1 MKVKDIESLLKKE
14 GYSCVLCGDGDVE
27 IEGFSDPSSYRAGTV
42 IWLGDM
48 KYLSL
53 REEQTVQDVA
63 LLMCRDTLEGREQ
76 FPNVLI
82 CEDPRNAFVRLM
94 ELAQCEKREEG
105 IHPSATIDAGAII
118 GEHVYIGPNCV
129 IGKDV
134 VIGDNCSIMPGSYV
148 EHTEMGDNCEI
159 YPNCV
164 IGTAAFGFRKDDG
177 LVMEP
182 HLGRVILGNN
192 VDVLSG
198 SVIERGT
205 TKDTVI
211 GDGTK
216 LACLANVG
224 HNVTIGRDCQI
235 IGGIING
242 FAEVGDN
249 SELIRCVVANRK
261 KIGKNVKIGLN
272 STVVKDIPD
281 DVVAFGSPARIKR
294 GGASTNI

>member
-1 MKVKDIESLLKKE
+1 MKAKDIERLLREE
-14 GYSCVLCGDGDVE
+14 GYPCTLHGDGDVG

-53 REEQTVQDVA
+53 GEGQTIQDVA
-63 LLMCRDTLEGREQ
+63 LLMCLDTLEGHEQ
-76 FPNVLI
+76 FPNVLV
-82 CEDPRNAFVRLM
+82 CDDPRNAFVRLM
-94 ELAQCEKREEG
+94 ELAQCEEKKEG
-105 IHPSATIDAGAII
+105 IHPSAIIDPDAVF

-129 IGKDV
+129 IGKNV
-134 VIGDNCSIMPGSYV
+134 VIGDNCSIMPGAYI
-148 EHTEMGDNCEI
+148 EHTVMGNNCEI

-182 HLGRVILGNN
+182 HLGRVVLGNG

-235 IGGIING
+235 IGGVING
-242 FAEVGDN
+242 FVEIGDN

-281 DVVAFGSPARIKR
+281 NVVVFGSPARIKR
-294 GGASTNI
+294 GI